1 MHWLGKGKYG
11 GSMASDTHLLGRL
24 LKGSLGYLR
33 RIIGAPAGT
42 RHGQPRKAGTAAKA
56 GRTRNASTGVGQLSR
71 PYPGDFRG
79 AVSPRY
85 SPDPDGKPDPG
96 EIVWSWV
103 PYEEDYSQGKDRP
116 VLLIGHDGGWLL
128 GLMLT
133 SKDHDKRPPCRRLR
147 RHRHRRLGPTGPAE
161 RGQGRPGGPRQ
172 SGGRPA
178 GGRRPGQARFPTGG
192 ESAQRTTRLGVDAK
206 SPEKRRV

>member
-1 MHWLGKGKYG
+1 
-11 GSMASDTHLLGRL
+11 MASDTHLLGRL

-33 RIIGAPAGT
+33 RIIGAPAGAPA
-42 RHGQPRKAGTAAKA
+42 RPSPKAGAAATAS
-56 GRTRNASTGVGQLSR
+56 RTRSASTGVGQLSR

-85 SPDPDGKPDPG
+85 APNPDGKPDPG

-133 SKDHDKRPPCRRLR
+133 SKDHDNGL
-147 RHRHRRLGPTGPAE
+147 HSDDYIDIGTGAWDP
-161 RGQGRPGGPRQ
+161 QGRPSEVKVDRVVRVSPADVRREGAVLDKRTFQ
-172 SGGRPA
+172 LVARRLNGRHDPA
-178 GGRRPGQARFPTGG
+178 
-192 ESAQRTTRLGVDAK
+192 
-206 SPEKRRV
+206 

>member
-1 MHWLGKGKYG
+1 
-11 GSMASDTHLLGRL
+11 MASDTHLLGRL
-24 LKGSLGYLR
+24 LKGSMGYLR
-33 RIIGAPAGT
+33 RIVGAPAVT
-42 RHGQPRKAGTAAKA
+42 RHGQARKGGVAGKA

-79 AVSPRY
+79 TVSPLY

-116 VLLIGHDGGWLL
+116 VLLIGHDGAWLL

-133 SKDHDKRPPCRRLR
+133 SKDHDNGRRA
-147 RHRHRRLGPTGPAE
+147 GDYVDIGTGAWDP
-161 RGQGRPGGPRQ
+161 QGRPSEVKVDRVVRVNPADVRREGAVLDKRAFQ
-172 SGGRPA
+172 LVANRLSGRHDPA
-178 GGRRPGQARFPTGG
+178 
-192 ESAQRTTRLGVDAK
+192 
-206 SPEKRRV
+206 

>member
-1 MHWLGKGKYG
+1 MNPAPLVHWHGKGKYG

-33 RIIGAPAGT
+33 RIIGPPAGT
-42 RHGQPRKAGTAAKA
+42 PPRRSPKGGAAA
-56 GRTRNASTGVGQLSR
+56 NANRTQNASTDVGQLSR

-85 SPDPDGKPDPG
+85 SPNPDGKPDPG

-116 VLLIGHDGGWLL
+116 VLLIGHDGAWLL

-133 SKDHDKRPPCRRLR
+133 SKDHDNGRRSDDYVDI
-147 RHRHRRLGPTGPAE
+147 GTGSWDP
-161 RGQGRPGGPRQ
+161 QGRPSEVKVDRVV
-172 SGGRPA
+172 RVNPA
-178 GGRRPGQARFPTGG
+178 DVRREGAVLDKRTFQLVARRLNGQHD
-192 ESAQRTTRLGVDAK
+192 SA
-206 SPEKRRV
+206 

>member
-133 SKDHDKRPPCRRLR
+133 SKDHDNGRRADDYVDI
-147 RHRHRRLGPTGPAE
+147 GTGAWDP
-161 RGQGRPGGPRQ
+161 QGRPSEVKVDRVVRVNPADVRREGAVLDKRAFQ
-172 SGGRPA
+172 LVANRLSGRHD
-178 GGRRPGQARFPTGG
+178 
-192 ESAQRTTRLGVDAK
+192 SA
-206 SPEKRRV
+206 

>member
-1 MHWLGKGKYG
+1 
-11 GSMASDTHLLGRL
+11 MASNKSLLGRL

-33 RIIGAPAGT
+33 RIAGSPAGT
-42 RHGQPRKAGTAAKA
+42 RPATKPGQVAG
-56 GRTRNASTGVGQLSR
+56 TGVGHGTR

-79 AVSPRY
+79 RVSPSY
-85 SPDPDGKPDPG
+85 SPRPDGKPDPG

-133 SKDHDKRPPCRRLR
+133 SKDHDNGRHADDYVDIGAGPWDPRGRASEVKIDRVIRLDPSSVRREGAVLDKRTFQLVARGLGA
-147 RHRHRRLGPTGPAE
+147 RHDPA
-161 RGQGRPGGPRQ
+161 
-172 SGGRPA
+172 
-178 GGRRPGQARFPTGG
+178 
-192 ESAQRTTRLGVDAK
+192 
-206 SPEKRRV
+206 

>member
-1 MHWLGKGKYG
+1 MNPAPVMHWLGKGKYG

-133 SKDHDKRPPCRRLR
+133 SKDHDNGRRADDYVDI
-147 RHRHRRLGPTGPAE
+147 GTGAWDP
-161 RGQGRPGGPRQ
+161 QGRPSEVKVDRVVRVNPADVRREGAVLDKRAFQ
-172 SGGRPA
+172 LVANRLSGRHD
-178 GGRRPGQARFPTGG
+178 
-192 ESAQRTTRLGVDAK
+192 SA
-206 SPEKRRV
+206 

>member
-1 MHWLGKGKYG
+1 
-11 GSMASDTHLLGRL
+11 MASDTHLLGRL

-42 RHGQPRKAGTAAKA
+42 RPSQPRKGGAAAKA
-56 GRTRNASTGVGQLSR
+56 SRTRNASTGVGQLSR

-85 SPDPDGKPDPG
+85 SPNPDGKPDPG

-133 SKDHDKRPPCRRLR
+133 SKDHDNG
-147 RHRHRRLGPTGPAE
+147 HRADDYLDIGTGAWDP
-161 RGQGRPGGPRQ
+161 QGRPSEVRVDRVVRVHPADVRREGAVLDKRTFQ
-172 SGGRPA
+172 LVARRLSG
-178 GGRRPGQARFPTGG
+178 QHD
-192 ESAQRTTRLGVDAK
+192 SA
-206 SPEKRRV
+206 

>member
-1 MHWLGKGKYG
+1 
-11 GSMASDTHLLGRL
+11 MASDAHLLGRL

-42 RHGQPRKAGTAAKA
+42 RPGQPQKGGAAAKA
-56 GRTRNASTGVGQLSR
+56 SRTRSASTGVGQLSR

-79 AVSPRY
+79 TVSPRY

-103 PYEEDYSQGKDRP
+103 PYEEDYSRGKDRP

-133 SKDHDKRPPCRRLR
+133 SKDHDNDRRSEDYVDI
-147 RHRHRRLGPTGPAE
+147 GTGAWDP
-161 RGQGRPGGPRQ
+161 QGRPSEVKVDRVVRVNPADVRREGAVLDKRTFQ
-172 SGGRPA
+172 LVVHRLSGHHH
-178 GGRRPGQARFPTGG
+178 
-192 ESAQRTTRLGVDAK
+192 SA
-206 SPEKRRV
+206 

>member
-1 MHWLGKGKYG
+1 
-11 GSMASDTHLLGRL
+11 MASDTHLLGRL
-24 LKGSLGYLR
+24 INGSLGYLR

-42 RHGQPRKAGTAAKA
+42 GPRQSPKTRASAGAN
-56 GRTRNASTGVGQLSR
+56 RPRNASTGVGQLSR

-85 SPDPDGKPDPG
+85 SPNPDGKPDPG

-133 SKDHDKRPPCRRLR
+133 SKDHDSDRRSGDYVDIGTGAWDPRGRPSEVKVDRVVRVHPADIRREGAILDKRNFQLVARRLR
-147 RHRHRRLGPTGPAE
+147 
-161 RGQGRPGGPRQ
+161 GQHD
-172 SGGRPA
+172 
-178 GGRRPGQARFPTGG
+178 
-192 ESAQRTTRLGVDAK
+192 SA
-206 SPEKRRV
+206 